1 MPLTNIF
8 QYSQPQDHEDRE
20 PLLERQKAIVDGFAD
35 TLRTDEAHVLLALN
49 EYAAISHLAQMPQ
62 NAEDCRKL
70 YEMLLAAGYEEN
82 VQFGEYFREDDN
94 DQIAI
99 YLIGQALEDLGEG
112 RPPAP
117 IFVVR
122 SSLALKG
129 VEPSQWQ
136 SAINRE
142 ILSY

>member
-8 QYSQPQDHEDRE
+8 QYSQPQDYEDRK
-20 PLLERQKAIVDGFAD
+20 PLEDRQRALVDGFAD

-49 EYAAISHLAQMPQ
+49 EYGAISNLAHMPQ
-62 NAEDCRKL
+62 NAEDCRTL
-70 YEMLLAAGYEEN
+70 YQQLLAAGYEDD
-82 VQFGEYFREDDN
+82 VQLGGFFHEGDA

-99 YLIGQALEDLGEG
+99 YLVGEAMKDLREG

-136 SAINRE
+136 SAINKE

>member
-8 QYSQPQDHEDRE
+8 HYSQPQDYEDRK

-70 YEMLLAAGYEEN
+70 YEMLLAAGYEED
-82 VQFGEYFREDDN
+82 VQLGEYFKEDDA

-99 YLIGQALEDLGEG
+99 YLIGQALEDLREG
-112 RPPAP
+112 KPPP
-117 IFVVR
+117 SIFVTR
-122 SSLALKG
+122 SSMALKG
-129 VEPSQWQ
+129 VQPAEWQ
-136 SAINRE
+136 SVINRE
-142 ILSY
+142 ILFF